1 MEWLYNKKGQA
12 KLFKYGDR
20 FISCKGKN
28 LAWIYS
34 ENVYNIRTGKHIGWY
49 EKGVLYDRNNNVIA
63 FTEDCKGY
71 LPYYPGLGGVP
82 GTPGIPGT
90 PSRPGFGGIP
100 GRPGYGGWSNCDIE
114 DYFEL

>member
-71 LPYYPGLGGVP
+71 LPYYPGLGG
-82 GTPGIPGT
+82 
-90 PSRPGFGGIP
+90 PSESVFPAVTESFFRLHI
-100 GRPGYGGWSNCDIE
+100 
-114 DYFEL
+114 

>member
-63 FTEDCKGY
+63 FTEGY
-71 LPYYPGLGGVP
+71 IYVNGIITSLCAVGVQV
-82 GTPGIPGT
+82 ILFVIY
-90 PSRPGFGGIP
+90 R
-100 GRPGYGGWSNCDIE
+100 RRKQV
-114 DYFEL
+114 